1 MTNQPAGELI
11 HPSLCR
17 PAPGRAAVAP
27 SSCDDLIASM
37 REHGQIHPAIVR
49 LTPAHDTHT
58 FELVTGVRRHYAAIQ
73 LSAAS
78 GFKDANF
85 RVEIR
90 DLTDEQAFAIA
101 DQDNRTRR
109 DITDYQ
115 RARDYAAALTL
126 HYEGSQ
132 AEMARR
138 LDIHPAILSRY
149 LTLAAL
155 PPVVFAAFGDPNAVT
170 LTHTTRLAAYLK
182 DEQQA
187 ERVLARAE
195 TYAAWQL
202 DPKKACQTEMLSNG
216 VMAALAD
223 AANPAPHRPT
233 ETVLSSDGKLLAS
246 GHRRADGFFHLIAAF
261 TPEKPAIC
269 AEAIIKVM
277 TSLYEPGPSYNL

>member
-1 MTNQPAGELI
+1 MTNQPAGEFI
-11 HPSLCR
+11 NPTLCR
-17 PAPGRAAVAP
+17 TAPGRANVPVGAY
-27 SSCDDLIASM
+27 DDLIASM

-49 LTPAHDTHT
+49 LTPPGDTHP
-58 FELVTGVRRHYAAIQ
+58 FELVTGVRRHHAAIQ
-73 LSAAS
+73 LAVAS
-78 GFKDANF
+78 GFTDANF

-90 DLTDEQAFAIA
+90 DLTDEQDFAIA

-132 AEMARR
+132 ATMARR

-155 PPVVFAAFGDPNAVT
+155 PPIIFKAFGNPSAVT

-182 DEQQA
+182 NAQQA
-187 ERVLARAE
+187 ESLLACAE
-195 TYAAWQL
+195 TFATL
-202 DPKKACQTEMLSNG
+202 QTRPESEYREETQPDR

-277 TSLYEPGPSYNL
+277 TSLCATGPSYNL